1 MGFQLGNLYV
11 EKGEKVCGFLK
22 LPFTEDELPVT
33 LIYGQEDGH
42 TVLVDGGI
50 HNAEYVGIECVTG
63 LAAKLQPKDI
73 KGILILLHIV
83 NVNGFKARTVSVSA
97 EDGKNLNRVFPGDAN
112 GTYTDK
118 LAYFIEKEIF
128 SKIDYYIDV
137 HNGDWFEDLTPF
149 IYCVGNAPE
158 ETVAEAERMAQA
170 ADMPFYVK
178 SQSGKGGAYNYA
190 GTLGIPSVLI
200 ERGCNGMWSE
210 EEVAAS
216 QKDVKNILRRIGMLK
231 TRPTLAEM
239 QMRVPKHMNH
249 AHYVD
254 SEKAGCWFPKKKAGQ
269 IVKAGELLGELKDY
283 FGNVI
288 EEFRLKED
296 AIILYQTISYSVPE
310 NSPLIAY
317 GHYDICIDD
326 MGNTHQ
332 HTHDE
337 LHKHRK
343 EHYDDHA
350 GIHSREMWEDMI

>member
-1 MGFQLGNLYV
+1 MERIWKIAGLNIQQ
-11 EKGEKVCGFLK
+11 GEKVQ
-22 LPFTEDELPVT
+22 TEIPVYDT
-33 LIYGQEDGH
+33 KTEMSVTFIYGEHPGK
-42 TVLVDGGI
+42 T
-50 HNAEYVGIECVTG
+50 
-63 LAAKLQPKDI
+63 
-73 KGILILLHIV
+73 ILITSGVHPAESTGIQASIQLAKELSPNIIHGKVIIIHLM
-83 NVNGFKARTVSVSA
+83 NTPAFKEGRDITP
-97 EDGKNLNRVFPGDAN
+97 EDGKNLNRVFPPNQN
-112 GTYTDK
+112 GTLTDK
-118 LAYFIEKEIF
+118 IAYFFWETF
-128 SKIDYYIDV
+128 ACNVDFYIDL
-137 HNGDWFEDLTPF
+137 HGCSAAWLNPHC
-149 IYCVGNAPE
+149 YYVGVGE
-158 ETVAEAERMAQA
+158 EHIIEQSRQA
-170 ADMPFYVK
+170 AKLLNLPYIT
-178 SQSGKGGAYNYA
+178 QSVATNGAYNYA

>member
-33 LIYGQEDGH
+33 LIYGQEEGH

-170 ADMPFYVK
+170 ADMTFYVK

-254 SEKAGCWFPKKKAGQ
+254 SEKAGQ